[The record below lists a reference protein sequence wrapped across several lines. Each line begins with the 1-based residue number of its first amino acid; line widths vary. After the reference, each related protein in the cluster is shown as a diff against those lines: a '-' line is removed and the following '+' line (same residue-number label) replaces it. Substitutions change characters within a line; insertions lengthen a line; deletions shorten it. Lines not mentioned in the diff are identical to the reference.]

1 MTGKELI
8 LYILQ
13 NNLENTIVLEDGF
26 FTGFMTEGEAAIK
39 FNVGIS
45 TIRAWYQCRWLNG
58 TKIGDSLYFRKD
70 AADPRITI
78 KIGNG
83 VMINEYQTKS

>member
-13 NNLENTIVLEDGF
+13 NNLEDTIVLKDGF
-26 FTGFMTEGEAAIK
+26 FTGFMTELEAAAK
-39 FNVGIS
+39 FDVGIG
-45 TIRAWYQCRWLNG
+45 TIRAWYQCRALEG

-70 AADPRITI
+70 VADPRITMNDI
-78 KIGNG
+78 
-83 VMINEYQTKS
+83 V